1 MLLAGRIGATGFPTR
16 ACIGIR
22 ADTSADSQAFSLVI
36 LHFIKYLCAS
46 LNSKTMEV
54 EVPELA
60 LGQLAAVEVRFAV
73 GAWRIAR
80 QM

>member
-1 MLLAGRIGATGFPTR
+1 
-16 ACIGIR
+16 
-22 ADTSADSQAFSLVI
+22 
-36 LHFIKYLCAS
+36 
-46 LNSKTMEV
+46 MEV

-80 QM
+80 QL